1 MEIQVYET
9 TGNML
14 SFFDMAEESGEK
26 TEDATPQKLRKAREK
41 GQVSKSQDLVSA
53 TIFMGC
59 LATLGFAL
67 AWMAEKMSGLLMLS
81 IEAMHSSNLEASV
94 EVISKEGL
102 WVWLLVSLPL
112 IATAFVLGLAGNYA
126 QVGFLFTFEPLM
138 PKLNKINPIS
148 GIKQLFSAKRLVE
161 VLKQIVK
168 FTMVSTVVYYAFKEA
183 LPNLVNL
190 QRLDLMTS
198 LHVVYLILKDICLKV
213 AILFLVIAIADFF
226 WQRHSFNKSMKMTKY
241 EIKQEYKESEG
252 DPQLKSERKHLAQEL
267 IMHGS
272 QQAVKKADA
281 VITNPTHIAVAIRYQ
296 AKKDSAPMVV
306 AKGLDKNAEAIKKI
320 AKKYKVP
327 ILENVPLAQAL
338 HKLELDEEVPE
349 ELYDAV
355 AEVLNFVYELR
366 RKNG

>member
-1 MEIQVYET
+1 
-9 TGNML
+9 
-14 SFFDMAEESGEK
+14 MAEESGEK

-53 TIFMGC
+53 IIFFGC
-59 LATLGFAL
+59 LGTLGLTL
-67 AWMAEKMSGLLMLS
+67 AWMGQKITDLILLSMASVSNAQLETS
-81 IEAMHSSNLEASV
+81 IEVL
-94 EVISKEGL
+94 SKEGI

-112 IATAFVLGLAGNYA
+112 IFTAFILGLAGNYA
-126 QVGFLFTFEPLM
+126 QVGFLFTLEPLI
-138 PKLNKINPIS
+138 PKLNKISPIS

-168 FTMVSTVVYYAFKEA
+168 FIMVSTVVYYALKEA
-183 LPNLVNL
+183 THNLVNL
-190 QRLDLMTS
+190 QRLDLYAA
-198 LHVVYLILKDICLKV
+198 LYIVYLILKDICLKV
-213 AILFLVIAIADFF
+213 AILFLLIAIADFF

-241 EIKQEYKESEG
+241 EVKQEYKESEG

-281 VITNPTHIAVAIRYQ
+281 VITNPSHLAVAIRYQ
-296 AKKDSAPMVV
+296 AGTDSAPIVV
-306 AKGLDKNAEAIKKI
+306 AKGMEKNAEKIKEI
-320 AKKYKVP
+320 ARKYQVP
-327 ILENVPLAQAL
+327 ILQNIPLAQAL
-338 HKLELDEEVPE
+338 HQLDLEEEIPE

-355 AEVLNFVYELR
+355 AEVLNFVYDLR

>member
-1 MEIQVYET
+1 
-9 TGNML
+9 ML

-81 IEAMHSSNLEASV
+81 IQAIHSSNLEASV

-126 QVGFLFTFEPLM
+126 QVGFLFTLEPLM

-198 LHVVYLILKDICLKV
+198 LHIVYLILKDICLKV
-213 AILFLVIAIADFF
+213 AVLFLVIAIADFF
-226 WQRHSFNKSMKMTKY
+226 WQRHSFNKSMKMT
-241 EIKQEYKESEG
+241 
-252 DPQLKSERKHLAQEL
+252 
-267 IMHGS
+267 
-272 QQAVKKADA
+272 
-281 VITNPTHIAVAIRYQ
+281 
-296 AKKDSAPMVV
+296 
-306 AKGLDKNAEAIKKI
+306 
-320 AKKYKVP
+320 
-327 ILENVPLAQAL
+327 
-338 HKLELDEEVPE
+338 
-349 ELYDAV
+349 
-355 AEVLNFVYELR
+355 
-366 RKNG
+366 